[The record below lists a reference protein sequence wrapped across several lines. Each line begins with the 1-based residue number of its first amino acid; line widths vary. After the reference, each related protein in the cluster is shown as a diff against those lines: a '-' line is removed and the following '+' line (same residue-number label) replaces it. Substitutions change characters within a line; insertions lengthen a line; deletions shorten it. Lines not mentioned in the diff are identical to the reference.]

1 DDGAYR
7 SGALIPKGGQRMIT
21 LTHFLVVSACIF
33 CIGLYA
39 VLAKRNSIMILVGIE
54 LMINAA
60 ILNFVAFG
68 KYDKLQYGGQVF
80 ALFAI
85 VLAAAAVAV
94 GLAIILNVY
103 RHYKTINPQKI
114 NELKDQ
120 FGFLDA
126 HIAHLCQHACR
137 AIAFFGF
144 PYTGYLREE
153 IYFGQY

>member
-1 DDGAYR
+1 
-7 SGALIPKGGQRMIT
+7 MIT

-39 VLAKRNSIMILVGIE
+39 ILAKRNAIMILVGIE

-68 KYDKLQYGGQVF
+68 KYDKLHYGGQIF

-103 RHYKTINPQKI
+103 RHYKTINP
-114 NELKDQ
+114 D
-120 FGFLDA
+120 
-126 HIAHLCQHACR
+126 HI
-137 AIAFFGF
+137 
-144 PYTGYLREE
+144 TDLRD
-153 IYFGQY
+153 